1 MRRISFLLTML
12 LLPFATHAADKPA
25 VEKLAQVKHIVVFYL
40 ENHSF
45 DNLFGT
51 FPGADGIADL
61 GEKAVQVDVLGKPY
75 DILPRVIDGKNPDAR
90 FPERLANKPFLI
102 TDYVPV
108 NDKIGD
114 LVHRFYQLQEQI
126 DGGKMDRF
134 ALISN
139 AGGLAMGHYDG
150 QESPIWDYAKRYTL
164 ADHFFTGAF
173 GGSMLNHFWLICA
186 CTPRYEHAPA
196 MLHAVLDGKGKLV
209 KDGQLTPDGY
219 AVNTIEPF
227 NPPYNAKATDG
238 ARRLPPSNL
247 PTIGERL
254 SEKHIGWAWYGG
266 GWNDAVAGMPG
277 PLFQFHHQPFAYF
290 SAYGPTKKARK
301 EHLKDENDFIAAIET
316 DTLPAVAFYKP
327 NGEVDLHPGYA
338 RLKESED
345 HVFALVRKIEQSP
358 SFKDTIVIVTFD
370 DTGGFWDHVAPP
382 KGDRF
387 GPGERI
393 PAVIISPFA
402 KKGFVDHTTY
412 DTTSILKLIETKY
425 DLKPLTDR
433 DAKANDLTN
442 ALE

>member
-1 MRRISFLLTML
+1 MRYVFLVFLL
-12 LLPFATHAADKPA
+12 LLPVQLCAGDATEAQ
-25 VEKLAQVKHIVVFYL
+25 KLEPVKHIIVFYL

-45 DNLFGT
+45 DNLMGT
-51 FPGADGIADL
+51 FPGADGIANA
-61 GEKAVQVDVLGKPY
+61 GGKAIQTDETGKPY
-75 DILPRVIDGKNPDAR
+75 ETLPRVMNEKNPDTR
-90 FPERLANKPFLI
+90 FPEKLANEPFLI

-126 DGGKMDRF
+126 DGGKMDHF

-139 AGGLAMGHYDG
+139 AGGLTMGHYDG
-150 QESPIWDYAKRYTL
+150 KDSPLWDYARRFTL

-186 CTPRYEHAPA
+186 CTPRYEHAPEKLHA
-196 MLHAVLDGKGKLV
+196 MLDERGWLV
-209 KDGQLTPDGY
+209 RDGQLTPDGY

-227 NPPYNAKATDG
+227 NPPYLPKATD
-238 ARRLPPSNL
+238 APRRLPPSDF

-254 SEKHIGWAWYGG
+254 SEKNISWAWYGG
-266 GWNDAVAGMPG
+266 GWKDAVAGKPD
-277 PLFQFHHQPFAYF
+277 PLFEFHHQPFAYF
-290 SAYGPTKKARK
+290 SAYGPGTKARA
-301 EHLKDENDFIAAIET
+301 EHLKDEDDFIAAIENN
-316 DTLPAVAFYKP
+316 TLPAVAYYKP
-327 NGEVDLHPGYA
+327 IGEVDLHPGYS
-338 RLKESED
+338 RLKDSED
-345 HVFALVRKIEQSP
+345 HVFALVRKIEKSRVW
-358 SFKDTIVIVTFD
+358 KDSIIIITFD

-393 PAVIISPFA
+393 PAVIVSPFA
-402 KKGFVDHTTY
+402 KKGFIDHTTY